1 MSKQVAFLW
10 MIVLLLC
17 AVFMA
22 FAGGEIEAQTRVK
35 AFPDDPLS
43 TEADRKFI
51 RRTYEI
57 ARKAAANGYRPYAA
71 LLVHEGRILA
81 EHENTVNQSG
91 NITKHA
97 EVNLLGMAT
106 EKFPQDILSKST
118 LYTSGEP
125 CLMCCGLIDRT
136 SISRIVFGA
145 SGSQTRK
152 MYGREYRGIPS
163 KELFQRIKPGLMVVG
178 PVFEEEGLKIHADS
192 MRETKR

>member
-106 EKFPQDILSKST
+106 EKFPRDILSKST

-125 CLMCCGLIDRT
+125 CLMCCGLIESNIHLQDCFRRVWK
-136 SISRIVFGA
+136 SDAKNVRERISRNTQQGVVSEDQARFDGGGA
-145 SGSQTRK
+145 G
-152 MYGREYRGIPS
+152 
-163 KELFQRIKPGLMVVG
+163 V
-178 PVFEEEGLKIHADS
+178 
-192 MRETKR
+192 

>member
-1 MSKQVAFLW
+1 MIKQFVFFRTVTSL
-10 MIVLLLC
+10 MCVVL
-17 AVFMA
+17 VT
-22 FAGGEIEAQTRVK
+22 FAGGEIEAQLKVN

-51 RRTYEI
+51 RRAYEI
-57 ARKAAANGYRPYAA
+57 ARKAAANGNRPYAA

-81 EHENTVNQSG
+81 EHENTVSQSG

-97 EVNLLGMAT
+97 EVNLLGMPT
-106 EKFPQDILSKST
+106 EKLPQEILSKST

-125 CLMCCGLIDRT
+125 CLMCCGVIDRT
-136 SISRIVFGA
+136 PISRIVFGA

-152 MYGREYRGIPS
+152 VYGREYPGIPS
-163 KELFQRIKPGLMVVG
+163 KELFRRIRPSLMVVG

-192 MRETKR
+192 MREKKR

>member
-22 FAGGEIEAQTRVK
+22 FAGGEIEAQTSVK

-43 TEADRKFI
+43 TEEDRKFI
-51 RRTYEI
+51 RRAYEI
-57 ARKAAANGYRPYAA
+57 ARNAAAKGYRPYAA

-106 EKFPQDILSKST
+106 EKFSQDILSKST

-136 SISRIVFGA
+136 PIARIVYGA

-152 MYGREYRGIPS
+152 VYGREYRGIPS
-163 KELFQRIKPGLMVVG
+163 KELFQRIKPSLIVVG
-178 PVFEEEGLKIHADS
+178 PVFEVEGLKIHAES
-192 MRETKR
+192 MRGARR